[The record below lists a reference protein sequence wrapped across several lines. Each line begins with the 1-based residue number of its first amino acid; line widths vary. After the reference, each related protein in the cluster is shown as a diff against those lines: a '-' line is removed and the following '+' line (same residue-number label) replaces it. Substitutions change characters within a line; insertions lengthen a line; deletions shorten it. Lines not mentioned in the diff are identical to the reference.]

1 MCGLYLKFK
10 ESRPTKNRTTRTP
23 TPNYESTPTP
33 AQGRNYSDKQNTERL
48 PFVDRDRS
56 DTPAFPTS
64 ETPLPYHP
72 LLYRR
77 DSTENRVHPSYKP
90 GNTPVSR

>member
-56 DTPAFPTS
+56 DT
-64 ETPLPYHP
+64 
-72 LLYRR
+72 LYEALITWQQKNNIAAHKF
-77 DSTENRVHPSYKP
+77 S
-90 GNTPVSR
+90 

>member
-1 MCGLYLKFK
+1 MSVQLFIAIIYVTLTEKL
-10 ESRPTKNRTTRTP
+10 SYNRHKTTP
-23 TPNYESTPTP
+23 
-33 AQGRNYSDKQNTERL
+33 
-48 PFVDRDRS
+48 VC